1 MDRIDRIDRIEE
13 RMNRLEEKIDRLL
26 EYHHLQEKSLER
38 MDSHITFIERVY
50 TQLYSPLSYIRNQI
64 SWMMGKKNE
73 KELLL
78 KSE

>member
-1 MDRIDRIDRIEE
+1 MERMERLEE
-13 RMNRLEEKIDRLL
+13 QMNRLEEKIDRLL
-26 EYHHLQEKSLER
+26 ECHHLQEKSLER

-73 KELLL
+73 NELLL